1 MVGGDICLPDRSGRI
16 QLGGHV
22 RDAPEGGGCL
32 ETNASHGRSEGRSS
46 GGCKVMF
53 LTESSGCSP
62 GVGLLWT
69 SLRPQHWLSRPWRPY
84 LRHFKGFRLPIR
96 RISRAVGLLQHPWG
110 YPPSDDLDAFR
121 HCVSAPSA
129 HRDSSRP
136 PSTLGH
142 VRRQRSAIRYVSV
155 TSAST
160 PSVPSGGCISDRS
173 AHTSHAS
180 PRDSSQRA
188 FWTLP

>member
-1 MVGGDICLPDRSGRI
+1 MSVCPLGQWAQRPRHRHRHRHRGLSDSRKSRFLGKDAAGWTGRVVGGDICLPDRSGRI
-16 QLGGHV
+16 QLGDHV

-84 LRHFKGFRLPIR
+84 LRHFKGFRPPIR
-96 RISRAVGLLQHPWG
+96 WISRAVGLLQHPWG
-110 YPPSDDLDAFR
+110 YPPSDDLARLCQF
-121 HCVSAPSA
+121 
-129 HRDSSRP
+129 
-136 PSTLGH
+136 
-142 VRRQRSAIRYVSV
+142 
-155 TSAST
+155 
-160 PSVPSGGCISDRS
+160 
-173 AHTSHAS
+173 
-180 PRDSSQRA
+180 
-188 FWTLP
+188 